1 MHMPKSNV
9 FAYVCCM
16 ALGVVFIVLAV
27 RGRFTDPLGNII
39 LGIIGAAMVVGYAV
53 VIARQLRDKKNRE
66 K

>member
-27 RGRFTDPLGNII
+27 RGRFTDPRLFCK
-39 LGIIGAAMVVGYAV
+39 
-53 VIARQLRDKKNRE
+53 RTTRE
-66 K
+66 